1 MNNLNLVNDLN
12 ETCMIDDIML
22 EDFQWNETSWIDNT
36 IISQSKSFDSKF
48 NNSIGNF
55 TRSISINKMKCDSDE
70 GTTFDQNKL
79 NQIEIMENDELVV
92 QNLEFSLFDDKNQE
106 LEEAK
111 SSQNDNNENTSFY
124 GLSKNVELL
133 IKQTKNITNLYDWQ
147 DECLRAVDNRKNLIY
162 ALPTSGGKTL
172 VAEILMLKEILCH
185 KKNVIFVLP
194 YVAIVQEKIQ
204 TLSPFAIQLGFLLE
218 EYAGSKGQYPPIK
231 RRRKN
236 TIFICTIE
244 KASGLL
250 NSLIETDRLDEIGLV
265 VVDELHSLGE
275 NSGRGATLEGFLT
288 KLIFIDKSIQI
299 IGMSATIGNLNEI
312 AEFLKADLYTKNFRP
327 VELEEYVMCNDQL
340 WQVDLEIDDT
350 LRLKKRVAQ
359 SYSETASKLDPDKIG
374 GLVMEVVPKQNCLIF
389 CASRKNCENVSLLM
403 TKVLCRSLMEYNKT
417 EKLKLLSNLKDEDQ
431 HICPILLET
440 IKYGV
445 AYHHSGLTNDERRLL
460 EEAFKDNVISVIC
473 CTSTLAAGVNLPAR
487 RVILRSPYVGNEFI
501 NLSRYKQMI
510 GRAGRAGMAE
520 KGESI
525 LICKQSDIPKV
536 RELLK
541 SKIEDCV
548 SSLSSEENRGIN
560 NLILSSVMLS
570 LVKTRIQIHDL
581 VNSSLLKIQASQLNI
596 DIKKIT
602 DDAIKNLIKTKAL
615 QVDNKL
621 MKANMTIGIQSQL
634 PAESTDVDSNNS
646 GSNNSRRSIVL
657 TRSSCLKLSN
667 LSTAAMKGSIDLK
680 TAYLIYEDLTVAQKH
695 LMLCNDLH
703 ILFLVTPYHLADQL
717 TPIGLIYYEAIMN
730 LPPQSMDVARLLGI
744 NEVAIIKLR
753 EGVTPKNVPERI
765 FRKFYLT
772 LVLSELR
779 QNRPLH
785 EVADKYQVNR
795 GRIQNLLS
803 TTTSFAHSMIKFC
816 QELPEFWAFTDLFT
830 SFHKKLIYNCSAEL
844 EPLME
849 LPAVK
854 IARAKQMYDA
864 GYKTLQLIASAD
876 PKELKSKI
884 SHLSRKTVDQIIVA
898 AKLLIISKME
908 NLKEE
913 VDEMLVGLS
922 SETCF
927 HD

>member
-1 MNNLNLVNDLN
+1 MADKNKNFFQIIMNNLNLVNDLN
-12 ETCMIDDIML
+12 ETCITDDIML
-22 EDFQWNETSWIDNT
+22 EDFQWNETSWMDDT

-55 TRSISINKMKCDSDE
+55 TQSISINKMTCDNDE
-70 GTTFDQNKL
+70 GTTFGQNKL

-92 QNLEFSLFDDKNQE
+92 QNLEFSLFDGKSQE
-106 LEEAK
+106 LVEEQ
-111 SSQNDNNENTSFY
+111 SSQNDINENTSFY

-147 DECLRAVDNRKNLIY
+147 DECLKAVDNRKNLIY

-172 VAEILMLKEILCH
+172 VAEILMLKQILCH

-275 NSGRGATLEGFLT
+275 NSGRGATLEGFLA
-288 KLIFIDKSIQI
+288 KIIFIDKSIQI

-340 WQVDLEIDDT
+340 WQVDLKTDDI

-359 SYSETASKLDPDKIG
+359 SYSETVSELDPDKIG

-403 TKVLCRSLMEYNKT
+403 TKVLCRSLMEYNKA

-431 HICPILLET
+431 HICPILLQT

-487 RVILRSPYVGNEFI
+487 RVILRSPYVGSEFI

-570 LVKTRIQIHDL
+570 LVKTRTQIHDL
-581 VNSSLLKIQASQLNI
+581 VNTSLLKIQASQLNI

-602 DDAIKNLIKTKAL
+602 DDAIKNLIKIKAL

-634 PAESTDVDSNNS
+634 PAESTDVD
-646 GSNNSRRSIVL
+646 R
-657 TRSSCLKLSN
+657 
-667 LSTAAMKGSIDLK
+667 SIDLK

-717 TPIGLIYYEAIMN
+717 IPIGLIYYEAIMN

-744 NEVAIIKLR
+744 NEVAVIKLR

-854 IARAKQMYDA
+854 IARAKQMYNA

-884 SHLSRKTVDQIIVA
+884 NHLSRKTVDQIIVA